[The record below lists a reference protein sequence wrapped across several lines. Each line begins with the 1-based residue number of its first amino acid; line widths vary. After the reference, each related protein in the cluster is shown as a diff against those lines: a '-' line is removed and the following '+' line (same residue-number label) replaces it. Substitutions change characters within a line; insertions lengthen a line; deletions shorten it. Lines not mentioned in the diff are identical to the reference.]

1 MSTKYVRVV
10 PSSDPTGPSLS
21 GEINQAF
28 DKIRERAYAIYDS
41 RATNVGSDYE
51 DWLQAERE
59 LFEIPDVEVQDDGKF
74 CRLVVHA
81 EASRSR
87 PLTIGIEPEMITVLG
102 KTTDGLINL
111 FRRVNLAS
119 PVDPEQVRVAERN
132 GSIELSIAEAA
143 VQREAP
149 RRAMAATAGPQV
161 YAA

>member
-21 GEINQAF
+21 GEVNLAF

-41 RATNVGSDYE
+41 RAPDAGSDYE

-87 PLTIGIEPEMITVLG
+87 PLTIGIEPEMVTVLG

-111 FRRVNLAS
+111 FRRINLSNPVN
-119 PVDPEQVRVAERN
+119 PEYVRVAERN
-132 GSIELSIAEAA
+132 GSIELSMTEAGR
-143 VQREAP
+143 REEP
-149 RRAMAATAGPQV
+149 RMAMAAAAGPRV